1 MIMVLDYDRVE
12 ADLAS
17 ATLSCPHCAGILRP
31 WSWSTARRVRQL
43 DGSNVAVRPRR
54 ARCTGCRR
62 TQVLLPAACLP
73 RLADAAE
80 VVGAALA
87 AKAAGSGHRSIAAQ
101 LGRPVSTVRR
111 WLRRARNE
119 HLNWLRNVGLHHA
132 RRFDPDVIANLVPQP
147 TALGDALHALAA
159 AVHAYRR
166 RFERQTEP
174 WPLITVLVRGRLLT
188 PVPAD

>member
-1 MIMVLDYDRVE
+1 MIMVLDYARVE
-12 ADLAS
+12 TDLAS
-17 ATLSCPHCAGILRP
+17 ATLSCPHCAGVLRP

-43 DGSNVAVRPRR
+43 DGSSVAVRPRR
-54 ARCTGCRR
+54 TRCTGCCR

-87 AKAAGSGHRSIAAQ
+87 AKAVGAGHRSIAAR

-111 WLRRARNE
+111 WLRSARSG
-119 HLNWLRNVGLHHA
+119 HLNWLRSVGLYHA
-132 RRFDPDVIANLVPQP
+132 RHFDPDGLAGLIPQP
-147 TALGDALHALAA
+147 TELGDALQALAA

-174 WPLITVLVRGRLLT
+174 WPLITALVRGRLLT